1 MSKGQAGDLVR
12 PWAGVDGA
20 DIARAAEFLIDSNGK
35 IPWANL
41 TEDYRVRIQNR
52 CKRRSMAGRR
62 IPAAKREAGGT

>member
-35 IPWANL
+35 IPWVNL
-41 TEDYRVRIQNR
+41 TG
-52 CKRRSMAGRR
+52 S
-62 IPAAKREAGGT
+62 